1 MSSPN
6 GRVTSPGSS
15 TGSDDVRLPEPGGFD
30 SHTHMDI
37 MELPVDGVLA
47 AARAAGIGRVVNVGC
62 DLPSSRWSVSC
73 ADEYADVDAAV
84 AIHPNATSVVDA
96 RGGEVLDEL
105 SSLAQSPRVVAIGE
119 TGLDYYRDWS
129 DPA

>member
-1 MSSPN
+1 MNNPDRPN

-15 TGSDDVRLPEPGGFD
+15 AASGDVRLPEPGGFD

-47 AARAAGIGRVVNVGC
+47 AARAVGIGRGVNVGC

-73 ADEYADVDAAV
+73 AGEYADVYGAV
-84 AIHPNATSVVDA
+84 AIHPNETSAVDA
-96 RGGEVLDEL
+96 RREQVL
-105 SSLAQSPRVVAIGE
+105 A
-119 TGLDYYRDWS
+119 
-129 DPA
+129 